1 MCRLWNSIKSCFK
14 CLFEKKTKESDF
26 MGILSNQRLVKQPT
40 ETRKFGVE
48 FNNVL
53 GTSETVAGIT
63 SVNSEKIDG
72 STSDLTIATTGIETS
87 TVSSKNSLVTF
98 WISGGTTGNTYKLEI
113 LVNTSSSATLEGDG
127 ILYVT
132 DR

>member
-1 MCRLWNSIKSCFK
+1 
-14 CLFEKKTKESDF
+14 

-40 ETRKFGVE
+40 ETRKFGME
-48 FNNVL
+48 FNNLL
-53 GTSETVAGIT
+53 GTSETVSGIT
-63 SVNSEKIDG
+63 TVSSQKIDG
-72 STSDLTIATTGIETS
+72 STSDLTISTTGLETS

-98 WISGGTTGNTYKLEI
+98 WVAGGTTGNTYKLEV
-113 LVNTSSSATLEGDG
+113 LVNTSSSAILEGDG